1 MGIFSVTTFLLQ
13 GFALGLSAAASP
25 GPFQSFLITQTLSG
39 GWRRGAPAAFA
50 PLISDGPIIVTLLIL
65 LDRLP
70 QVFLRLVSLAG
81 GVFVL
86 YLAWSLWRQWPQA
99 PPVRQEA
106 PENSQARQIPSGIK
120 TLGQG
125 VMMNVLSPGPYTF
138 WALVTGPILLSAW
151 RQSPG
156 HAGAFLLGFYTALVG
171 GMLVIA
177 ALFHQARRLGPRVVR
192 TLTLVSI
199 IVLTLFGGLLLYRGF
214 AG

>member
-1 MGIFSVTTFLLQ
+1 MSVFSVITLLLQ
-13 GFALGLSAAASP
+13 GFALGLSAAVSP

-39 GWRRGAPAAFA
+39 GWRRGAPVAFA

-65 LDRLP
+65 LERLP
-70 QVFLRLVSLAG
+70 QVFLRLISLAG

-86 YLAWSLWRQWPQA
+86 YLAWGMWRQWSQA
-99 PPVRQEA
+99 LARYNA
-106 PENSQARQIPSGIK
+106 PEDLQAKQVPSGIK
-120 TLGQG
+120 TLGKG
-125 VMMNVLSPGPYTF
+125 VMMNLLSPGPYTF

-171 GMLVIA
+171 GMLAIA
-177 ALFHQARRLGPRVVR
+177 TLFHQARRLGPRVVR
-192 TLTLVSI
+192 ALTGVSI